1 MYRGFLYTLPPTLAP
16 LVSPAFVTI
25 DKPILILY
33 YLLKSMVYIKAQAWC
48 YKVMGFAKCI
58 MSCICHYSITHNFTI
73 LNIPYIQSIHSFL
86 PTSPNHWSFTFS
98 IVLTATLLWINTW
111 KGLKSITFSL
121 NKLSIIFRGQH
132 RHYFTNC

>member
-1 MYRGFLYTLPPTLAP
+1 MYPLWVRGTTVIKFNVQSSSKFRGNLSRMYRGFLYTLPPTLAP

-48 YKVMGFAKCI
+48 YTVMGFAKCI

-98 IVLTATLLWINTW
+98 IVLTATLL
-111 KGLKSITFSL
+111 
-121 NKLSIIFRGQH
+121 
-132 RHYFTNC
+132 